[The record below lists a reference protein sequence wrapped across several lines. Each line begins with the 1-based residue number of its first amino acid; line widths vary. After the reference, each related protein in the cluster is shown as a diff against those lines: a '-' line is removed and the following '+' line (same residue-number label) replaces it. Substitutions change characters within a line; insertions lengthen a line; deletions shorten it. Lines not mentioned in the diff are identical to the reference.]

1 MHHPAAGILGDEAD
15 VDRLLGVNQHGVAEE
30 GLVDG
35 RAVTREQAKE
45 HAISGVPW
53 HDAII
58 IAVEM
63 TKTVIVTGAEPIAA
77 NYARPEVLAAR
88 ATTVIVTASESSLV
102 TC

>member
-1 MHHPAAGILGDEAD
+1 
-15 VDRLLGVNQHGVAEE
+15 
-30 GLVDG
+30 
-35 RAVTREQAKE
+35 
-45 HAISGVPW
+45 VPW